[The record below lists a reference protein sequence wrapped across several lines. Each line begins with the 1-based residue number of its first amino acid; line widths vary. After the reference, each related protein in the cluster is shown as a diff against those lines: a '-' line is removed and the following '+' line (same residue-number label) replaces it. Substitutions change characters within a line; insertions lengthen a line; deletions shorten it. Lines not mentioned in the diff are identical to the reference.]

1 MKKIAL
7 LSLAF
12 AISAPLHADSLHIFR
27 LSEDGIPGQTE
38 PQLMGFSI
46 SANGR
51 YVCGAI
57 EMATGIFVADSQ
69 TGEVKWMMGEN
80 SGGELRG
87 VNNEGVGIGFFDDG
101 GMLFSFSTDSGSL
114 IPVPSGYRSVQGESI
129 SNDGSVMAGSF
140 TGSSFNTLAAYSRDG
155 GEWSLLPLPSDDE
168 IGNLKDKYNEN
179 MSSAKFVSG
188 DGKIIMGHVGSF
200 SFPIIWKLDDNG
212 EYVPDFFPARYVKG
226 TEADLEDDTKEL
238 YNLAAMYTCMSNNG
252 KYAGGVGVIK
262 GGPYDELFVVPVI
275 YNTES
280 KTLKIYKDVQ
290 EIDEMGIGLYPRA
303 IADDGTFVGTVGQ
316 PQTGSTGSF
325 IMRAGQE
332 QAELFVDAFPAY
344 AETLGFSDAIG
355 YNVPTGISAD
365 GKYILGYT
373 YYSEDFEITSSEP
386 AYWLT
391 YVISTDASAVE
402 EIESSA
408 VQSAP
413 EAIYSVDGRVLSR
426 LNKGLNIVRKSD
438 GSVSKIL
445 RK

>member
-1 MKKIAL
+1 MKKIVT
-7 LSLAF
+7 LSLALSL
-12 AISAPLHADSLHIFR
+12 SAPLFADSLHIFR
-27 LSEDGIPGQTE
+27 LSEDGVPGQTE

-57 EMATGIFVADSQ
+57 ESGSGIFVADSQ
-69 TGEVKWMMGEN
+69 TGEVKWKMGEN

-87 VNNEGVGIGFFDDG
+87 VDNKGVGIGFFDDG
-101 GMLFSFSTDSGSL
+101 GVLFSFSSDSGSML
-114 IPVPSGYRSVQGESI
+114 TVPSGYRNVQGESI

-140 TGSSFNTLAAYSRDG
+140 TGSSFNTIAAYSRDG
-155 GEWSLLPLPSDDE
+155 GDWSLLPMPSDDE

-200 SFPIIWKLDDNG
+200 SFPIIWSLDENG

-226 TEADLEDDTKEL
+226 TEADMDDDSKEL
-238 YNLAAMYTCMSNNG
+238 YNLSAMYTCMSNNG

-262 GGPYDELFVVPVI
+262 GGPYSELFLVPVI

-280 KTLKIYKDVQ
+280 KTLKIYKEWQ
-290 EIDEMGIGLYPRA
+290 NIDEMGIGLYPRA

-316 PQTGSTGSF
+316 PQTGSSGSF
-325 IMRAGQE
+325 IMWPGQE
-332 QAELFVDAFPAY
+332 QAELLVDAFPAY
-344 AETLGFSDAIG
+344 AEVLGFSDSVG
-355 YNVPTGISAD
+355 LNVPTGISAD

-373 YYSEDFEITSSEP
+373 YYSDDLEITSEAP

-391 YVISTDASAVE
+391 YVITTDASGVE
-402 EIESSA
+402 GIPSSETRT
-408 VQSAP
+408 VP
-413 EAIYSVDGRVLSR
+413 EAIYSVDGRSLSR
-426 LNKGLNIVRKSD
+426 MNRGLNIVRQSD
-438 GSVSKIL
+438 GSVTKII
-445 RK
+445 KK